1 MHIFVKLGCQGIS
14 HRLWGCV
21 PVLLR
26 HVIFILLFLIC
37 HSYLYFPSRVGSLLE
52 RHTSS
57 SVDSVENLEQAE
69 MLHINQS
76 ELIQPT
82 EVMVSDTVTVERAE
96 PVLTPQGT

>member
-1 MHIFVKLGCQGIS
+1 MMCINNFKKVILQ
-14 HRLWGCV
+14 
-21 PVLLR
+21 VL
-26 HVIFILLFLIC
+26 
-37 HSYLYFPSRVGSLLE
+37 YPYSRVGSLLE